1 VKLLPRP
8 KILVKGKSNFILNLK
23 RGGGMPPLFL
33 LPFLLLFSGKSG
45 IIISEKKR
53 NQILEG

>member
-1 VKLLPRP
+1 MIELQ
-8 KILVKGKSNFILNLK
+8 IFGKSNFILNLK

-45 IIISEKKR
+45 IIISEKMR

>member
-1 VKLLPRP
+1 MIELQ
-8 KILVKGKSNFILNLK
+8 IFGKSNFILNLK